1 MKTISIIAAAA
12 ENNAI
17 GRRGE
22 IPWHISEDFKYF
34 KRVTSGHPVVMGYM
48 TWLSLPFKPLP
59 KRENIIISIFPMEK
73 PPYDNVRVVSS
84 LEEALA
90 AETPEGADEE
100 IFVIGGGYTYAQAMQ
115 YADRIYLTRVH
126 TVIEDADTFVPEIPE
141 EEWECVSASERLY
154 DEQSDVE
161 FEFLVYERIR

>member
-1 MKTISIIAAAA
+1 MRTVSIIVAAA

-17 GRRGE
+17 GRKGG

-34 KRVTSGHPVVMGYM
+34 KRTTSGHPVVMGYM
-48 TWLSLPFKPLP
+48 TWVSLPTKPLP

-73 PPYDNVRVVSS
+73 PPFDNVRVVSS
-84 LEEALA
+84 LEEAL
-90 AETPEGADEE
+90 EGVDEE

-126 TVIEDADTFVPEIPE
+126 KTVEDADTFFPEIQAT
-141 EEWECVSASERLY
+141 EWTCRRVGELLHDDECNV
-154 DEQSDVE
+154 D

>member
-1 MKTISIIAAAA
+1 MKTVSIIVAAA

-17 GRRGE
+17 GRKGD

-48 TWLSLPFKPLP
+48 TWVSLPHKPLP
-59 KRENIIISIFPMEK
+59 KRENIIISIFPMEQ
-73 PPYDNVRVVSS
+73 PPYDNVRIVSS
-84 LEEALA
+84 LEEAL
-90 AETPEGADEE
+90 EGAQEE

-126 TVIEDADTFVPEIPE
+126 KTVDDADTFFPEIPE
-141 EEWECVSASERLY
+141 NEWKCSRVGEMRHDEE
-154 DEQSDVE
+154 SDVD
-161 FEFLVYERIR
+161 FEFLIYERIR